1 MTSPIAISGFACLFP
16 EADSLSTF
24 TRFLKEER
32 PSWRDAT
39 DDDLSLPAQQFFSS
53 AKGTPHR
60 IYCLQGGF
68 VDDQQTLKPDDWAE
82 NDWRNVDPSYRWPLQ
97 VAKQALAQGG
107 IDLEKAH
114 HPRGGLILGNLSF
127 PTRTSNQTAMDFYKE
142 FWERELRK
150 ASASANFELPQFL
163 ESSSTEG
170 SQHLSTASGPAKF
183 LKRELGLGECT
194 FSIDAAC
201 ASSLYAIRLG
211 CMALRRGEVDWVLA
225 GAVSAADPFFIHAGF
240 SLLQAYPES
249 NETSAPLD
257 QNSRGLYASE
267 GVGMVLLRRL
277 DDAKNQTTPILGV
290 IRGSGWSNDG
300 KGKFVLS
307 PNPVGQKRAYERAY
321 EEAGL
326 HPSEVNYLE
335 CHATGTPLGDRIEA
349 QSISDFFNKELP
361 RLGSVKSNVGH
372 MLTAAGMS
380 SLAKILGAFQSESI
394 PASIGITNSKL
405 PSEKIVRFP
414 FQWLKSEVPRV
425 AAISSFG
432 FGGTNAHLILQD
444 RIYEPSDKPIKN
456 PYQTLFITG
465 FEACFGGCLDRL
477 QMADAIDRH
486 ETQIRSLPTTRWQ
499 GMGTTSAPKAA
510 FLEAFEIDLK
520 ELKLPPHQKEQLIPQ
535 QLLAIHLAEKAIQDA
550 GLEYGSKIAVLIAME
565 TDAELHQFRGRL
577 QLEAQIR
584 QAFKGLIHDE
594 HSQNQL
600 THLIKIIRQSWPQPE
615 TVNSFTSTIG
625 NLMAS
630 RIAALHDFHGPA
642 FTVSMGEDSVEK
654 CLQITKWLFAEEDLD
669 GLVLVAV
676 DLQANLEKMLSKK
689 EDHILGEGGGAI
701 VLQNLDSQNSSKI
714 YVALDDLKSESD
726 QLNDLFGKCGA
737 AEGMLQLIGGLL
749 RNAEKLQRKLHSHQ
763 KPIQEKPLTR
773 RVVLGSDP
781 IKEKFQMLLN
791 QQPEVKN
798 WLNRLK
804 LSKNFDQQLSTERL
818 PSGFHLYTPPSHHQ
832 AHRAFLNLRE
842 TAFRGIVQNLLESN
856 RPAEFTQIS
865 PIQEETPSPEF
876 LSISKK
882 ADRNFVSKT
891 LGTITG
897 NTFKIDATGK
907 QVVFDYEDL
916 LEFAGGRI
924 AEVFGQDYAI
934 IDSYERCVRLPL
946 DPYLLVTRV
955 TELEAEPHQ
964 FKPCRITTEY
974 DIPKEAWYA
983 TDERIPW
990 AVAIESGQC
999 DLMLISYLGIDFQN
1013 RGDRVYR
1020 LLDCTMTFIEVLP
1033 RGGQTLRYEIH
1044 IDSFARHGESLLFF
1058 FHYKCF
1064 VGNQMVL
1071 RMDGGC
1077 AGFFTEEE
1085 LEQGKGVIHTEK
1097 ELQTRQQIQP
1107 TNFSPLLHCN
1117 QTTFERDDL
1126 LHLVHGN
1133 PAKCFGEQYQQANK
1147 NPSLRMAPEQLLMND
1162 RILNVNTTGGAWGL
1176 GTVESEKKLRPDDW
1190 YFTCHFY
1197 KDPVMA
1203 GSLIAEGCVQLLQ
1216 FYMLYLGLQT
1226 LTEDASFEPILNL
1239 PQIVRCRGQ
1248 VIPSDSLMTYNL
1260 EVKDIGVDP
1269 EPYMIANIDV
1279 LVDDRIVV
1287 DFRDVGVRLVK
1298 KSDKEIH
1305 QQIPL
1310 QVAINSKPAFDEVA
1324 VQNFADGSVA
1334 KCFGEKY
1341 APFDARPFTQ
1351 RNPCLDLKLL
1361 TRVLEVFGETEK
1373 FSKPAGLLAEYN
1385 VAEMEW
1391 YFADPSSIT
1400 PLPASVLL
1408 EIALQPCGFLGAWM
1422 GSIFEFPDEDLH
1434 FRLVEGH
1441 ARLLGRPN
1449 LENSKILTK
1458 VQLDRMTRF
1467 DGQVI
1472 EHFTYHLST
1481 DASHD
1486 EVFFEGVALFG
1497 YFPEWALERQ
1507 RQRYPDP
1514 DWSASP
1520 EIPYL
1525 DCPLNGQLDLLHQ
1538 VQLDPTGGSIGL
1550 GRVVGRREV
1559 NDGDWYYPCHFHKD
1573 PVMPGSLGIEAALQA
1588 LRALA
1593 EGSPSRSKSST
1604 VDWPLNSE
1612 WKWEFRG
1619 EVRPGTKELT
1629 VLVEVTEKIPQGN
1642 QVEWVASAIV
1652 TRDGKR
1658 IYRLPRISLLV

>member
-1 MTSPIAISGFACLFP
+1 MTSPIAITGFACLFP
-16 EADSLSTF
+16 EADSLSSF
-24 TRFLKEER
+24 TGFLKEER
-32 PSWRDAT
+32 PSWREAT
-39 DDDLSLPAQQFFSS
+39 DEDFSLPAQQFFSS

-68 VDDQQTLKPDDWAE
+68 VDDQQALKPDGWTE
-82 NDWRNVDPSYRWPLQ
+82 NDWRNLDPSWRWSYHVARQ
-97 VAKQALAQGG
+97 VLSQGG

-127 PTRTSNQTAMDFYKE
+127 PTRTSNQLTMDFYKE

-150 ASASANFELPQFL
+150 ACALANFELPQFL
-163 ESSSTEG
+163 ESNSTEG
-170 SQHLSTASGPAKF
+170 SQHLSTASGPAQF
-183 LKRELGLGECT
+183 LKRELGLGEYT

-211 CMALRRGEVDWVLA
+211 CMALRSGEVDWVLA

-249 NETSAPLD
+249 IETSAPLD
-257 QNSRGLYASE
+257 QNSKGLYASE
-267 GVGMVLLRRL
+267 GVGMVLLHRL
-277 DDAKNQTTPILGV
+277 EDARSQNNPILGV

-349 QSISDFFNKELP
+349 QSISDFFGEQLP
-361 RLGSVKSNVGH
+361 LMGSTKSNVGH

-380 SLAKILGAFQSESI
+380 SLAKILGAFESESI
-394 PASIGITNSKL
+394 PASIRINNPQL
-405 PSEKIVRFP
+405 PEDRIVRTP
-414 FQWLKSEVPRV
+414 SQWQKTEFPRV
-425 AAISSFG
+425 GAISSFG

-444 RIYEPSDKPIKN
+444 QITETSEQAIEN
-456 PYQTLFITG
+456 SSQHLTITG

-477 QMADAIDRH
+477 QMSAVIDQH
-486 ETQIRSLPTTRWQ
+486 ETQIRSLPTTRWR
-499 GMGTTSAPKAA
+499 GMETTSAPKAS

-550 GLEYGSKIAVLIAME
+550 GLEYGSKVAVLIAME
-565 TDAELHQFRGRL
+565 TDDELHQFRGRL

-584 QAFKGLIHDE
+584 QAFGGLIDDE

-600 THLIKIIRQSWPQPE
+600 TQLIETIRQSWSQPE

-642 FTVSMGEDSVEK
+642 FTVSMGENSVEK
-654 CLQITKWLFAEEDLD
+654 CLQISKWLFAEEDLD

-676 DLQANLEKMLSKK
+676 DLQANLERMLSIK

-714 YVALDDLKSESD
+714 YTALDDLESQSD

-737 AEGMLQLIGGLL
+737 AEGMLKLIGGLL
-749 RNAEKLQRKLHSHQ
+749 RNAEKLQRKLQSDQ
-763 KPIQEKPLTR
+763 KPSQENPLTR

-791 QQPEVKN
+791 QQPELKN

-804 LSKNFDQQLSTERL
+804 SPKNLDQLSSNQML
-818 PSGFHLYTPPSHHQ
+818 PPGFHLYTPPSHHQ

-842 TAFRGIVQNLLESN
+842 TAFRGMVQNLLHSN

-876 LSISKK
+876 LSISKNS
-882 ADRNFVSKT
+882 DRNFVSKT

-907 QVVFDYEDL
+907 KVVFDHQDL

-964 FKPCRITTEY
+964 FKHCGITTEY
-974 DIPKEAWYA
+974 DIPTQAWFA

-1013 RGDRVYR
+1013 RGNRVYR
-1020 LLDCTMTFIEVLP
+1020 LLDCTMTFMAALP

-1044 IDSFARHGESLLFF
+1044 IDSFAKHGESLLFF
-1058 FHYKCF
+1058 FHYECF
-1064 VGNQMVL
+1064 VGAQMVL

-1077 AGFFTEEE
+1077 AGFFTKEE
-1085 LEQGKGVIHTEK
+1085 LDQGKGVIHTEK
-1097 ELQTRQQIQP
+1097 EIQARQQIQQ
-1107 TNFSPLLHCN
+1107 TNFTPLLHCN
-1117 QTTFERDDL
+1117 QTAFEREEL
-1126 LHLVHGN
+1126 LHLVQGN
-1133 PAKCFGEQYQQANK
+1133 PSKCFGGEYDQNQK
-1147 NPSLRMAPEQLLMND
+1147 NSSLRMAPEQLLMND
-1162 RILNVNTTGGAWGL
+1162 RILNVDRKGGAWGL
-1176 GTVESEKKLRPDDW
+1176 GIVESEKQLHPDDW

-1248 VIPSDSLMTYNL
+1248 VIPSDSLMTYRL
-1260 EVKDIGVDP
+1260 EVKEIVLYP
-1269 EPYMIANIDV
+1269 EPFMIANIDV
-1279 LVDDRIVV
+1279 LVEDRIVV
-1287 DFRDVGVRLVK
+1287 DFRDVGVRLVEK
-1298 KSDKEIH
+1298 KTD
-1305 QQIPL
+1305 
-1310 QVAINSKPAFDEVA
+1310 VINFSILAKPDNRAKPAYDEVA
-1324 VQNFADGSVA
+1324 IQSFADGSVA
-1334 KCFGEKY
+1334 KCFGAHY
-1341 APFDARPFTQ
+1341 APFDARPFVQ

-1361 TRVLEVFGETEK
+1361 TRVQEVSGEPRN
-1373 FSKPAGLLAEYN
+1373 FSKPASLIAEFDVN
-1385 VAEMEW
+1385 EMNW
-1391 YFADPSSIT
+1391 YFSDETSIA
-1400 PLPASVLL
+1400 PLPACVLL

-1422 GSIFEFPDEDLH
+1422 GSIFEFSDDDLH

-1441 ARLLGRPN
+1441 AKLLERPE
-1449 LENSKILTK
+1449 LRDRKILTK

-1472 EHFTYHLST
+1472 EHFTYQLST
-1481 DASHD
+1481 DLSPDHP
-1486 EVFFEGVALFG
+1486 FLEGVALFG

-1514 DWSASP
+1514 DWQASP
-1520 EIPYL
+1520 ELPWL
-1525 DCPLNGQLDLLHQ
+1525 DCPQLGHLYLLHQ
-1538 VQLDPTGGSIGL
+1538 VQLDPKGGEREL
-1550 GRVVGRREV
+1550 GRVVGRRLV
-1559 NDGDWYYPCHFHKD
+1559 ADMDWYYPCHFHDD

-1593 EGSPSRSKSST
+1593 EGTPHRSKSQK
-1604 VDWPLNSE
+1604 VEWPIGSE

-1619 EVRPGTKELT
+1619 EVRPGTNELT
-1629 VLVEVTEKIPQGN
+1629 VLVEVLEKKKLGQQTEWIA
-1642 QVEWVASAIV
+1642 EAIV
-1652 TRDGKR
+1652 AREGKR
-1658 IYRLPRISLLV
+1658 IYRLPSISLLV